1 MPSRSAHVI
10 AHVDDYLHDLLD
22 ADAADHVA
30 RHCAACPACAAAL
43 DEARRRLAALEAL
56 PPSEASESLVR
67 ETVAAVDAHECR
79 RRWRR
84 RSVLGSVLGVAAAA
98 AAVIAVFH
106 IHYANLR
113 ATPTDL
119 KVLGQRQLLAG
130 AAGSLR
136 VCLLDHRTGLA
147 LSGVHVRIDL
157 QRKAT
162 GEVVELAHFTT
173 DAQGTGQP
181 RFQVPDW
188 GNADCE
194 LHVTAVG
201 APSESVSYPVKL
213 RRERQVMLSCDKPVY
228 QPGQTI
234 RVRSLA
240 LRRPDLR
247 PVAGEE
253 ATFTVTDPKGNVI
266 FKQAGK
272 SSAYGIASADCPL
285 ADEIIEGQYVIDGTV
300 GDTSSRLAVEV
311 KKYVLPKFK
320 VGVTLDRPYYTPGQK
335 VTATVDA
342 AYFFGQAVA
351 GAVEIE
357 ARVSGQEKPLYQAGV
372 KADANGR
379 AVFSFVLPNDLA
391 RQSGGDVSLRVA
403 GAVTDTAGHQE
414 RKEIA
419 TIVTASPLRV
429 EAFAENGTLVAG
441 AVNKVYVFTTYADG
455 RPARTRLSGLV
466 PVQDAALRT
475 NEVGVLEFLFN
486 AGGDG
491 LDVTLTAEDDAGLRA
506 DTKVRIPCGQVGQDF
521 LLRTDKATYDGGDTI
536 ALTVLGA
543 GREPVFVDL
552 VRDGQTLLTDTI
564 TVANGQGELHIDLP
578 PDLSGTLQL
587 CAYRVAPD
595 QVPVSKLR
603 TVHVRPA
610 GSLRIKTT
618 TDRPE
623 YRPGGRAN
631 VKFELLDQ
639 AGRPVRG
646 ALSLAAVDEA
656 VFSVLPQAPG
666 SEARFFG
673 VEPRFLRPD
682 LTAKLPPAERER
694 LEQALLARAS
704 RTVSTGGRKAF
715 SQTGGLAVP
724 DEVAQ
729 PEIPVDPPHTL
740 STSSFTAKYQAIEQ
754 ARSRGYDRVSALWL
768 FWGLGVLAAAYI
780 LMWVYVRSVPVL
792 TALHVAALF
801 VLCGGLIVFVGLFGP
816 MGMMDRMAA
825 KSGAAAPDAAA
836 QAGFDGGTGSARVRQ
851 DFPETLLWRPE
862 VITDN
867 DGRVSLEIPLADSIT
882 TWRLS
887 ASAVAA
893 DGRLGAAEAGLKVFQ
908 PFFVELDLP
917 VSLTRGDEVTLPVVV
932 YNYLNRPQTV
942 ELTLAAGD
950 WFEPLGDAGQR
961 IELAPHAVRSTSYRI
976 RAKKVGKH
984 ALQVTA
990 KGGDL
995 ADAVRREI
1003 EVVPDGRRVEEVA
1016 NGSLAQPAEMTL
1028 TVPDNAIEG
1037 SARAFVKIYPSGFSQ
1052 LVEGL
1057 DGIFQMPYGCFEQ
1070 TSSTTYPNVMALEY
1084 LRQTGRA
1091 APDVEQKAKRYIHL
1105 GYQRLLGFEVAGGG
1119 FDWYGRGPANLRL
1132 TAYGLMEFQDM
1143 ARVYGVDPRLIERT
1157 RTWLLSKRGTDGSWS
1172 LAGRARDDEQLGT
1185 TAYVAWAVFAEPGAT
1200 SQAELTRSFLLAH
1213 KAESLSDPYLIAL
1226 VANALNAIDP
1236 QGGDAQPY
1244 LDRLEALKS
1253 AAAEGRQCFWEQ
1265 PAGAR
1270 TAFYGAGRGGSVET
1284 TALATLAMLRRN
1296 QYPETTRR
1304 ALAWLVKQ
1312 KDAAGTWRSTQ
1323 ATVLALKALVAG
1335 TGKPAGDGERRVEL
1349 VWNGEKQEVII
1360 PKDQAEV
1367 MKQIDLSAGLKPG
1380 THRLTLTETSGTAAA
1395 FQVAFRYH
1403 VPRAAGPEKP
1413 EALGVRLAY
1422 DRTEV
1427 NVDETVRATAT
1438 VSNPGKAAAP
1448 MVVVELPVPAGFAFE
1463 ADGLALLLRDQKID
1477 RYELTGRGVVVYLR
1491 ELAAGRSLEL
1501 KYGLRA
1507 TLPVKVSVPPA
1518 RAYEYYD
1525 PDKQGTSAAAQLTA
1539 ASR

>member
-1 MPSRSAHVI
+1 
-10 AHVDDYLHDLLD
+10 
-22 ADAADHVA
+22 
-30 RHCAACPACAAAL
+30 
-43 DEARRRLAALEAL
+43 
-56 PPSEASESLVR
+56 
-67 ETVAAVDAHECR
+67 
-79 RRWRR
+79 
-84 RSVLGSVLGVAAAA
+84 
-98 AAVIAVFH
+98 
-106 IHYANLR
+106 
-113 ATPTDL
+113 
-119 KVLGQRQLLAG
+119 
-130 AAGSLR
+130 
-136 VCLLDHRTGLA
+136 
-147 LSGVHVRIDL
+147 
-157 QRKAT
+157 
-162 GEVVELAHFTT
+162 
-173 DAQGTGQP
+173 
-181 RFQVPDW
+181 
-188 GNADCE
+188 
-194 LHVTAVG
+194 
-201 APSESVSYPVKL
+201 
-213 RRERQVMLSCDKPVY
+213 
-228 QPGQTI
+228 
-234 RVRSLA
+234 
-240 LRRPDLR
+240 
-247 PVAGEE
+247 
-253 ATFTVTDPKGNVI
+253 
-266 FKQAGK
+266 
-272 SSAYGIASADCPL
+272 
-285 ADEIIEGQYVIDGTV
+285 
-300 GDTSSRLAVEV
+300 
-311 KKYVLPKFK
+311 
-320 VGVTLDRPYYTPGQK
+320 
-335 VTATVDA
+335 
-342 AYFFGQAVA
+342 
-351 GAVEIE
+351 
-357 ARVSGQEKPLYQAGV
+357 
-372 KADANGR
+372 
-379 AVFSFVLPNDLA
+379 
-391 RQSGGDVSLRVA
+391 
-403 GAVTDTAGHQE
+403 
-414 RKEIA
+414 
-419 TIVTASPLRV
+419 
-429 EAFAENGTLVAG
+429 
-441 AVNKVYVFTTYADG
+441 
-455 RPARTRLSGLV
+455 
-466 PVQDAALRT
+466 
-475 NEVGVLEFLFN
+475 
-486 AGGDG
+486 
-491 LDVTLTAEDDAGLRA
+491 
-506 DTKVRIPCGQVGQDF
+506 
-521 LLRTDKATYDGGDTI
+521 
-536 ALTVLGA
+536 
-543 GREPVFVDL
+543 
-552 VRDGQTLLTDTI
+552 
-564 TVANGQGELHIDLP
+564 
-578 PDLSGTLQL
+578 
-587 CAYRVAPD
+587 VAPD

-623 YRPGGRAN
+623 YRPGGRASVN
-631 VKFELLDQ
+631 FELLDQ

-646 ALSLAAVDEA
+646 ALSLAVVDEA
-656 VFSVLPQAPG
+656 VFSVLQQAPG

-673 VEPRFLRPD
+673 VEPQFLRPD

-715 SQTGGLAVP
+715 SQRGGLAVP
-724 DEVAQ
+724 DEVAH

-740 STSSFTAKYQAIEQ
+740 NTSSFTAKSQAIEE
-754 ARSRGYDRVSALWL
+754 ARYRGYDRAWSCWLLWC
-768 FWGLGVLAAAYI
+768 LGVVVAALV
-780 LMWVYVRSVPVL
+780 LMWVYVRPWYAVAIVQGACIVL
-792 TALHVAALF
+792 
-801 VLCGGLIVFVGLFGP
+801 LCGGVLFAVVLRHGFR
-816 MGMMDRMAA
+816 MGA
-825 KSGAAAPDAAA
+825 KVPAAA
-836 QAGFDGGTGSARVRQ
+836 QDAGVAGLKQEMLKLGADSARVRQ

-867 DGRVSLEIPLADSIT
+867 DGRATLEIPLADSIT

-893 DGRLGAAEAGLKVFQ
+893 DGRLGAAEAGIKVFQ
-908 PFFVELDLP
+908 PFFVELNLP
-917 VSLTRGDEVTLPVVV
+917 VSLTRGDEVAVPVVV
-932 YNYLNRPQTV
+932 YNYLDRPQTV

-950 WFEPLGDAGQR
+950 WFEPLGDAGKK
-961 IELAPHAVRSTSYRI
+961 IELAPHAVRSASYQMRV
-976 RAKKVGKH
+976 KKVGKH

-1003 EVVPDGRRVEEVA
+1003 EVVPDGRRVEEVV

-1028 TVPDNAIEG
+1028 TVPDNAIKG
-1037 SARAFVKIYPSGFSQ
+1037 SARALVKIYPSGFSQ

-1132 TAYGLMEFQDM
+1132 TAYGLMQFQDM
-1143 ARVYGVDPRLIERT
+1143 ARVYAVDPQLIERT
-1157 RTWLLSKRGTDGSWS
+1157 RTWLLSKRGTDGSWAP
-1172 LAGRARDDEQLGT
+1172 AGRVRDDEQLGT
-1185 TAYVAWAVFAEPGAT
+1185 TAYVAWAIFAEPGAT
-1200 SQAELTRSFLLAH
+1200 SQAELTRGYLLAH

-1253 AAAEGRQCFWEQ
+1253 ATDAGRLCFWEQ
-1265 PAGAR
+1265 PAGGR

-1284 TALATLAMLRRN
+1284 TALATLAMLRHN

-1312 KDAAGTWRSTQ
+1312 KDAAGTWHSTQ

-1335 TGKPAGDGERRVEL
+1335 TGKAAGDGERRVEL

-1360 PKDQAEV
+1360 PKAQAEV
-1367 MKQIDLSAGLKPG
+1367 MKQIDLSAGLRPG
-1380 THRLTLTETSGTAAA
+1380 THRLALTETSGTAAA

-1427 NVDETVRATAT
+1427 SVDETVRATAT

-1477 RYELTGRGVVVYLR
+1477 RYERTGRGVVVYLR
-1491 ELAAGRSLEL
+1491 ELAAGQSLEL

-1507 TLPVKVSVPPA
+1507 TLPAKVSVPPA